1 MCTVILVIYS
11 TVIVMNIK
19 KEQVEKAYGV
29 VVESMPNTTFKVRFG
44 NNEEKLT
51 YLSGKMRKNRIKV
64 VLGDKVTVELDKYGG
79 KGRII
84 KRN

>member
-1 MCTVILVIYS
+1 LCTVILVIYS

-51 YLSGKMRKNRIKV
+51 YLSGKMRKN
-64 VLGDKVTVELDKYGG
+64 VELDKYGG